1 MTESNN
7 QSCSDERSAAVEFAK
22 SEWENVKERDHFS
35 MKEDG
40 IPILVTATKRSR
52 NDAAN
57 YDNNDIITYADANKR
72 RKGLN
77 GTRILLDY
85 ESMDDED
92 DVNRHTTNDVDNDD
106 NNNSNQ
112 SLPSNKKLCESEN
125 NLLGDDAFASPQSSS
140 RSLIICSAEEENDT
154 SDEESQVENQ
164 EKPDEASIAAV
175 ISTLPSA
182 IITLPLRSILKACGT
197 TNKNNRTN
205 NRITFAAE
213 DEIRE
218 IEGRTDEQI
227 QASNERK
234 RKRDEAKGKWNG
246 WVESSP
252 LTKRVIFDDETS
264 SEQHESSSSNLIC
277 CSSPDDDDIAMDDD
291 ESTEETSMI
300 EKPIHLWHESKA
312 DADEQQSDKST
323 ICVTL
328 NSIVHEPF
336 FTETHIIDVKTQI
349 AARFDANHLRNLK
362 ESSYTL
368 LVMAW
373 ALAPLGLQ
381 LIECSSSHPKAQAL
395 RSGDTSISDI
405 THAFVGL
412 FTADGGNEW
421 NVVRKVGN
429 NWFEFN

>member
-1 MTESNN
+1 MTELNN

-22 SEWENVKERDHFS
+22 SEWENVNERDHFS

-52 NDAAN
+52 NDATA
-57 YDNNDIITYADANKR
+57 DVNDMTDADANKR

-125 NLLGDDAFASPQSSS
+125 NLFGDDAFASPQSSS

-164 EKPDEASIAAV
+164 ENPDEASIAAV

-182 IITLPLRSILKACGT
+182 FITLPLRSILKAYGT

-218 IEGRTDEQI
+218 IERRTDEQI
-227 QASNERK
+227 QA
-234 RKRDEAKGKWNG
+234 
-246 WVESSP
+246 
-252 LTKRVIFDDETS
+252 
-264 SEQHESSSSNLIC
+264 
-277 CSSPDDDDIAMDDD
+277 
-291 ESTEETSMI
+291 
-300 EKPIHLWHESKA
+300 
-312 DADEQQSDKST
+312 
-323 ICVTL
+323 
-328 NSIVHEPF
+328 
-336 FTETHIIDVKTQI
+336 
-349 AARFDANHLRNLK
+349 
-362 ESSYTL
+362 
-368 LVMAW
+368 
-373 ALAPLGLQ
+373 
-381 LIECSSSHPKAQAL
+381 
-395 RSGDTSISDI
+395 
-405 THAFVGL
+405 
-412 FTADGGNEW
+412 
-421 NVVRKVGN
+421 
-429 NWFEFN
+429 

>member
-1 MTESNN
+1 MTELNN

-22 SEWENVKERDHFS
+22 SEWENVNERDHFS

-57 YDNNDIITYADANKR
+57 YDNNDITDAYANKR

-77 GTRILLDY
+77 GDRILLDY
-85 ESMDDED
+85 DSMDDED
-92 DVNRHTTNDVDNDD
+92 DFNRHTTNDVDNDD

-112 SLPSNKKLCESEN
+112 SLPSNKKLCE
-125 NLLGDDAFASPQSSS
+125 
-140 RSLIICSAEEENDT
+140 
-154 SDEESQVENQ
+154 NQ
-164 EKPDEASIAAV
+164 EKPDEEPIAAV

-182 IITLPLRSILKACGT
+182 IITLPLRSILKAYGT
-197 TNKNNRTN
+197 TNNNNRTN

-213 DEIRE
+213 DEIQE

-328 NSIVHEPF
+328 NSTICVTLNSILQGPF
-336 FTETHIIDVKTQI
+336 FTEIHIIDVKTQI

-405 THAFVGL
+405 THTFVGL